1 MGCLRFLL
9 LSFFTFFFSVLS
21 AASIAA
27 ESTRLLDKSGYLNF
41 APISEMSGIIKSQ
54 QYEDVYWVHN
64 DSGDKP
70 RLFAINSQ
78 GKVIV
83 PPFLQRSYQSEP
95 AAEEGEDK
103 KPEWPG
109 SYIHAASNIDW
120 EDITTDGD
128 MLYVADMGNNGNAR
142 RDLGVYVI
150 PEPNPTS
157 TQDIRALKF
166 LPIRYSGQQ
175 QYPAQRWHYDNES
188 IFYSDGHLYF
198 ISKHRQPGKISGW
211 EKGAVLYRLDTEF
224 TDRYNVLT
232 EVQHSDSILLATGA
246 DISPDGLHLA
256 IICYTEVWV
265 FEKPAEGDH
274 WFSGSAQRLALDRAQ
289 MKTSEAI
296 TWIDNETL
304 LLGNEERDLF
314 TLAISDIPAVEQ

>member
-1 MGCLRFLL
+1 MRCLRL
-9 LSFFTFFFSVLS
+9 LSLSLFTFFIAALS
-21 AASIAA
+21 PALIAA
-27 ESTRLLDKSGYLNF
+27 ESTHLLNKTGYLDF
-41 APISEMSGIIKSQ
+41 APIAEMSGLVKSQ

-70 RLFAINSQ
+70 RLFALN
-78 GKVIV
+78 GKGEVII
-83 PPFLQRSYQSEP
+83 PPFLQNSYYSGS
-95 AAEEGEDK
+95 ALDSAT

-109 SYIHAASNIDW
+109 NSIEAASNIDW

-157 TQDIRALKF
+157 TQDIRTLKY
-166 LPIRYSGQQ
+166 LPIRYSGQR
-175 QYPAQRWHYDNES
+175 QYPAQLWHYDSES

-224 TDRYNVLT
+224 TDKYNVLT
-232 EVQHSDSILLATGA
+232 EVQRSDSILLATGA
-246 DISPDGLHLA
+246 DVSPDGLHLA

-265 FEKPAEGDH
+265 FAKPAEGDH
-274 WFSGSAQRLALDRAQ
+274 WFSGAAQRLALSHEQ

-314 TLAISDIPAVEQ
+314 TLAVTAIPAFDP